1 MFSIK
6 PPKDQDTGK
15 STAAIIPTID
25 VTADRKTLCSTLETI
40 NSILRHGESHQKLEC
55 VERIMLAVYGDD
67 TKQSKNYDKALVKT
81 KVFETML
88 ELMKF
93 KDYNDLLFKDDETR
107 DLNIGIVSCI
117 MNVTNFLKGVGVAIA
132 EAGGISLLTD
142 ICRFK
147 PFLKL
152 LQNEHIYSFM
162 LSVVAILHNIG
173 RLTSVPQYFSESKT
187 AEALVP
193 FFDSKDERLKIYA
206 FIGAAQTCNDS
217 EIHMLVDTK
226 GVISSILKY
235 VQKAT
240 ESCSY
245 CYGGAELKELMEGI
259 EKLASADPNKKKILE
274 AGALPIFQTIL
285 DLDKP
290 EEQAL
295 TARVLWTMTFDDDVA
310 KEVKS
315 SKALLDKL
323 EILSKSSDKAV
334 RSNVKGLLYNIE
346 QRCNNKVE
354 AENQYFAEE
363 KPSKFKTGK
372 QQDKHLFISYSWK
385 EKEIVLKLKDLL
397 QEKGLPI
404 WIDTEQMRGSTLQA
418 MAEAVENAAL
428 VLICMS
434 ESYKHSPNCR
444 LESEYTYRC
453 GKEYIPLMVQKYYKP
468 DGWLGALLGTKLFI
482 DFSGKY
488 QFEPKWNELI
498 KELQAHKMLGN
509 EETNQETAIV
519 ATPVESIS
527 STKLKI
533 STTDDVNQW
542 LITNKLEKCC
552 HHFEDVNGDGL
563 LQLKYMRH
571 DAPEC
576 YFKMLSRKLKLSV
589 GETLNFTAALEKL

>member
-6 PPKDQDTGK
+6 QPKDQDIRQL
-15 STAAIIPTID
+15 SVDVIPYID
-25 VTADRKTLCSTLETI
+25 VKADKKTLCSTLETI
-40 NSILRHGESHQKLEC
+40 NSILRHGKSHQKLEC
-55 VERIMLAVYGDD
+55 VETIMLAVYIKD
-67 TKQSKNYDKALVKT
+67 TKQSRNFDKALEKT

-107 DLNIGIVSCI
+107 NLNIGIVSCT

-132 EAGGISLLTD
+132 EAGGISFLTD

-147 PFLKL
+147 PFLDKL
-152 LQNEHIYSFM
+152 ENEHIYSFIV
-162 LSVVAILHNIG
+162 SVVATLHNIA
-173 RLTSVPQYFSESKT
+173 RLTSVPQYFSDSKT
-187 AEALVP
+187 AEAMVP
-193 FFDSKDERLKIYA
+193 FFDCTDERLKIYA

-235 VQKAT
+235 LQKAT
-240 ESCSY
+240 GSCNYS
-245 CYGGAELKELMEGI
+245 YGGAELKELLEGI

-323 EILSKSSDKAV
+323 QILSKSSDKAV
-334 RSNVKGLLYNIE
+334 RSNVKGLLYNLDHRSKKKAQE
-346 QRCNNKVE
+346 DQF
-354 AENQYFAEE
+354 FAKQ
-363 KPSKFKTGK
+363 KPSTFKAAK

-397 QEKGLPI
+397 QEKGLLI

-453 GKEYIPLMVQKYYKP
+453 GKEFIPLMVQKYYKP

-498 KELQAHKMLGN
+498 KELQAHKMLGK
-509 EETNQETAIV
+509 EEAIQKTTIV
-519 ATPVESIS
+519 AAPIQATS
-527 STKLKI
+527 STKLNV
-533 STTDDVNQW
+533 STIDDVKQW
-542 LITNKLEKCC
+542 LISNKLEKCC
-552 HHFEDVNGDGL
+552 HHFEDVNGEGL

>member
-6 PPKDQDTGK
+6 PPKDQDIRKLTVDV
-15 STAAIIPTID
+15 IPTID
-25 VTADRKTLCSTLETI
+25 INAERQTLCSTLETI

-55 VERIMLAVYGDD
+55 VERIMLAVYIDD
-67 TKQSKNYDKALVKT
+67 TKQSKNFDKALVKT

-107 DLNIGIVSCI
+107 DLNIGIVSCT

-132 EAGGISLLTD
+132 EAGGISFLTD

-147 PFLKL
+147 PFLDKL
-152 LQNEHIYSFM
+152 ENEHIYSFI
-162 LSVVAILHNIG
+162 LSVVATLHNIA
-173 RLTSVPQYFSESKT
+173 RLTSVPQYFSDSKT
-187 AEALVP
+187 AEAMVP
-193 FFDSKDERLKIYA
+193 FFDCKDERLKIYA

-235 VQKAT
+235 LKKAT
-240 ESCSY
+240 ESFNY
-245 CYGGAELKELMEGI
+245 CYGGAELKELLDGI

-274 AGALPIFQTIL
+274 AGALPIFQTIFN
-285 DLDKP
+285 LDKP
-290 EEQAL
+290 EEQTL

-310 KEVKS
+310 KEVKA

-334 RSNVKGLLYNIE
+334 RSNVKGLLYNIDH
-346 QRCNNKVE
+346 RCKKKVK
-354 AENQYFAEE
+354 AKHQFFAEQ
-363 KPSKFKTGK
+363 KPSKAAK
-372 QQDKHLFISYSWK
+372 QQEKHLFISYSWK

-397 QEKGLPI
+397 QDKGLPI

-488 QFEPKWNELI
+488 QFDQKWNELI
-498 KELQAHKMLGN
+498 KELQAHKMLGK
-509 EETNQETAIV
+509 EAIEETAIV
-519 ATPVESIS
+519 ATPVQATS

-533 STTDDVNQW
+533 STIDDVKQW
-542 LITNKLEKCC
+542 LISNNLEKCC
-552 HHFEDVNGDGL
+552 HHFEDVNGEGL

-571 DAPEC
+571 DAPEF
-576 YFKMLSRKLKLSV
+576 YFKTLSRKLKLSV
-589 GETLNFTAALEKL
+589 GEILNFTAALEKLLD

>member
-6 PPKDQDTGK
+6 PTKDQDIGK
-15 STAAIIPTID
+15 STAAVIPTID

-40 NSILRHGESHQKLEC
+40 NSILRHGETHQKLEC
-55 VERIMLAVYGDD
+55 VDRIMIAVYIED

-81 KVFETML
+81 KVFESIL

-93 KDYNDLLFKDDETR
+93 NDYNDLLFKDDETR
-107 DLNIGIVSCI
+107 DLNIGIASCT

-147 PFLKL
+147 PFLDKL
-152 LQNEHIYSFM
+152 DNEHIYSLI
-162 LSVVAILHNIG
+162 LSVVATLHNIA
-173 RLTSVPQYFSESKT
+173 RLTSVPQYFNESKT
-187 AEALVP
+187 AEAMLP

-235 VQKAT
+235 LQKAT
-240 ESCSY
+240 ESCNY

-295 TARVLWTMTFDDDVA
+295 TARILWTMTFDDDVA

-334 RSNVKGLLYNIE
+334 RSNIKGLLYNIE
-346 QRCNNKVE
+346 QRCKKE
-354 AENQYFAEE
+354 FKEDHYFAEQ
-363 KPSKFKTGK
+363 KPTGKFKTGK

-418 MAEAVENAAL
+418 MAEAVENASL

-498 KELQAHKMLGN
+498 KELQQHKMLGN

-519 ATPVESIS
+519 ATPVESKS

-533 STTDDVNQW
+533 STIDEVKQW
-542 LITNKLEKCC
+542 LISNKLEKCC
-552 HHFEDVNGDGL
+552 HHFENVNGEGL